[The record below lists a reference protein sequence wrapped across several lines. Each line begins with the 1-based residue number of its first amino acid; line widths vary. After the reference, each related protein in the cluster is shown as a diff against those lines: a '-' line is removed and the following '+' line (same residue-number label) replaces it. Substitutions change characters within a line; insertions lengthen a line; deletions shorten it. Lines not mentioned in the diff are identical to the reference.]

1 MNTAIRP
8 QASAIA
14 PDHIRAHHWQEW
26 LDSAVDPGIIAL
38 NVRSL
43 VDLEILPG
51 GDVETPIHDLLGWQ
65 YKRYSNAN
73 RALRG
78 WWVSGLAPTHNPKA
92 RRTEWLDMAW
102 GRFKPDSDTPIVDR
116 KKSLKRGREM
126 SAKYL
131 SPKGEGSS
139 RVTFLRVPDSI
150 WALAAQR
157 FNISMDGA
165 PDFWSWALERNL
177 PIVLTE
183 GEKKAGAILSLG
195 IPAIA
200 LPGFRTAARTI
211 NGKQQLQA
219 DVAQFAT
226 ANRAVYIAFD
236 YETDAKLKRDIGFE
250 TEKLGRLFSR
260 TKTDVFR
267 LDLPGPDKGADDF
280 IAAQGG
286 DAFERL
292 FYNSVPINSHKRF
305 SRLPFVPNHVFDRR
319 YIGDLPIPAGA
330 KLIGV
335 KSPKGSGKTYMLRK
349 MVDDAFA
356 ANRKVLLLTH
366 RVQLGQS
373 ICNSIG
379 LPWVT
384 ELREF
389 GGYQGM
395 GLCVDSLH
403 KDSQARFNAEDWSNA
418 LVIIDE
424 AEQVFWHALVAQTE
438 IKNHRPEVLSNLKTL
453 FQSVLLSA
461 EGQIIALDADL
472 ALAPGFVREMAG
484 LSMLQPWIAVNQA
497 KPQPYRVVNYDQ
509 HRPIDWY
516 ADLCNAVE
524 AGEKVFVFTQS
535 QKVDAVFSACN
546 MAADLQARYPG
557 KRILVI
563 DSETV
568 ADPEHPAYGGVEK
581 LGTLV
586 LEYDIII
593 ATPTIE
599 TGVSIDE
606 GFKVTEAGGLRVDV
620 ASGRAHRQPIYG
632 GRLNL
637 APNALSFISIVDGQ
651 AIATDVMD
659 ADAVTVAMVTTDATS
674 VTDIQDLRDPAEVSG
689 PFDKV
694 FGCAFGVSGEAQFR
708 QAIARVRDT
717 VDRHIWVAAN
727 GQIGKVGNGCV
738 NPQSL
743 VTPQIKVANLALKWV
758 TAIDG
763 EVKFHSEA
771 LTYWGKWGAALNS
784 SLGAYR
790 ATILES
796 LTTEGHQVTQA
807 VITNR
812 DTDAQRLRD
821 IRTANNN
828 AENIAT
834 AISDDLSDRDLKK
847 LQDKKSLTAAERRQ
861 LRKANVKAKYGGIDV
876 TPELLEKDQKKWH
889 PKLMLHYYLEQGR
902 PHLDARDQR
911 SVDKLHSNGQIF
923 AVDLSRATVS
933 HKVQTLENIGIR
945 ELLNK
950 AVGGKDAENL
960 LSRHSPIVQKIVGIL
975 RAQKWEVKDLLG
987 FTVIEDDA
995 SPATGKMRDK
1005 SMAVIRQLINLL
1017 GIKLN
1022 YVGRFS
1028 TDDGDR
1034 DRFYQIEIPDDGRN
1048 EVFTAW
1054 LKRDE
1059 ELAEMARREAAEAA
1073 AQLAND
1079 F

>member
-8 QASAIA
+8 QAPAIA
-14 PDHIRAHHWQEW
+14 PDHIRRHHWQEW
-26 LDSAVDPGIIAL
+26 IDSAVDPGIIAL

-78 WWVSGLAPTHNPKA
+78 WWVSGLAPTRNPQTQKN
-92 RRTEWLDMAW
+92 EWLEMGW

-116 KKSLKRGREM
+116 KKSLKRGRDV

-150 WALAAQR
+150 WSLTAQR
-157 FNISMDGA
+157 FGIEIGTA
-165 PDFWSWALERNL
+165 PNFWAWVLGNNL

-200 LPGFRTAARTI
+200 LPGFRTAARTVG
-211 NGKQQLQA
+211 GKQQLQA
-219 DVAQFAT
+219 DVALFAT

-260 TKTDVFR
+260 SKTDVFR

-292 FYNSVPINSHKRF
+292 FYNAVPVNSHKRF

-319 YIGDLPIPAGA
+319 YVGDLPIPNGA

-349 MVDDAFA
+349 MVDEAFE

-373 ICNSIG
+373 ICNGIG

-384 ELREF
+384 ELKEF
-389 GGYQGM
+389 GAYQGM

-438 IKNHRPEVLSNLKTL
+438 IKNHRPEVLTNLKTL

-461 EGQIIALDADL
+461 EGQIITLDADL

-484 LSMLQPWIAVNQA
+484 LPTLQPWIAVNQA
-497 KPQPYRVVNYDQ
+497 KPQPYRVVSYDQ

-516 ADLCNAVE
+516 ADLCSSVE
-524 AGEKVFVFTQS
+524 AGEKIFVFTQS
-535 QKVDAVFSACN
+535 QKVDAVFSARN
-546 MAADLQARYPG
+546 MASDLARRFPG

-568 ADPEHPAYGGVEK
+568 ADPDHAAYGAVEK
-581 LGTLV
+581 LPSLV

-620 ASGRAHRQPIYG
+620 ASGRARNQPIYG
-632 GRLNL
+632 GRINL
-637 APNALSFISIVDGQ
+637 PANAISFISIVEGQ
-651 AIATDVMD
+651 PIATEAMD
-659 ADAVTVAMVTTDATS
+659 ADAVTVAMVTTDEFTVAE
-674 VTDIQDLRDPAEVSG
+674 IQDLRDPAEVSG

-717 VDRHIWVAAN
+717 VDRHIWVAKN
-727 GQIGKVGNGCV
+727 SQIGKVGNGCV

-743 VTPQIKVANLALKWV
+743 VTPQVKVANLALKWV

-790 ATILES
+790 ATVLES
-796 LTTEGHQVTQA
+796 LTAEGHGIIQA

-812 DTDAQRLRD
+812 DADAQRLSE
-821 IRTANNN
+821 IRTENNN
-828 AENIAT
+828 AENLAT
-834 AISDDLSDRDLKK
+834 ATSDDLSGRELEK
-847 LQDKKSLTAAERRQ
+847 LQDKKSLNTAERRQ
-861 LRKANVKAKYGGIDV
+861 LRKASVKAKYGGIEV

-902 PHLDARDQR
+902 PHRDARDQR
-911 SVDKLHSNGQIF
+911 SVDKLHGNGQIF
-923 AVDLSRATVS
+923 AVDLARATVA
-933 HKVQTLENIGIR
+933 HKIQVLEHIGIR
-945 ELLNK
+945 ELLK
-950 AVGGKDAENL
+950 TAEGEENSENY
-960 LSRHSPIVQKIVGIL
+960 LSRHSAIVQKIVGIL
-975 RAQKWEVKDLLG
+975 RAQKWDVKDLLG

-995 SPATGKMRDK
+995 SPTTGKLRDK

-1017 GIKLN
+1017 GIKLT
-1022 YVGRFS
+1022 YVGRFN

-1034 DRFYQIEIPDDGRN
+1034 DRFYQIEVPEDGRN